1 MTDDPHS
8 VSGAV
13 TVGFA
18 LLLVAMILC
27 LALEEKLHA
36 KKSVIAGLFAVV
48 TLFLGAAFDLL
59 PFGSVTIGATRS
71 TSRYTCRRSIGT

>member
-13 TVGFA
+13 TAGFA

-36 KKSVIAGLFAVV
+36 K
-48 TLFLGAAFDLL
+48 
-59 PFGSVTIGATRS
+59 
-71 TSRYTCRRSIGT
+71 